1 MTGAQVLRR
10 QSVPLSQIVRLS
22 APENT
27 HTSVPFG
34 DTIAS
39 ELLDAIRGI
48 AAFIV
53 IIEHWRSLFFVD
65 FAQITQ
71 HRVLLIPLYLFTGGG
86 QQAVLVFFVLS
97 GFLISS
103 SIFNAR
109 LRGSWNWKAYIVH
122 RLTRLMV
129 GLVPA
134 LLLGA
139 LWDSIGL
146 HLKSS
151 QLLYYGATH
160 TDHVINDVRGTLTLG
175 TFLGNLTFLQTI
187 RVPVFGT
194 NGALWSLANEFWYYM
209 LFPLALFALK
219 GPGKLWIRLV
229 QGVAFVALAFFV
241 GKNIMLSFPIWLAG
255 ALLYRSRKFKKPK
268 LRLLAALLPGYLG
281 VFFGR
286 FHYNHVLQE
295 LVLGSYTFL
304 ILWLV
309 LSFRGRA
316 THRGFS
322 YFSRQASGFSY
333 TLYLVHTPMLALC
346 AGVLTHSSRWYPDG
360 RHLAVALLVLIFT
373 LAYAYLVASLTE
385 FKTGRARRWVESRL
399 GIAAPPK
406 PVQAF

>member
-1 MTGAQVLRR
+1 VTDAQVLCPEL
-10 QSVPLSQIVRLS
+10 VPLSQVASQS
-22 APENT
+22 APENAPT
-27 HTSVPFG
+27 NVPFG
-34 DTIAS
+34 ATIAS
-39 ELLDAIRGI
+39 QMLDAIRGI

-65 FAQITQ
+65 FAQISR

-86 QQAVLVFFVLS
+86 HQAVLVFFVLS

-103 SIFNAR
+103 SIFSAR
-109 LRGSWNWKAYIVH
+109 LRGSWNWKAYVVH

-129 GLVPA
+129 GLIPA

-146 HLKSS
+146 HLQWS
-151 QLLYYGATH
+151 QLFYHGATQ
-160 TDHVINDVRGTLTLG
+160 TDHVINDVRGTLTLE
-175 TFLGNLTFLQTI
+175 TFFGNLAFLQTI

-219 GPGKLWIRLV
+219 GPGRAWIRIV
-229 QGVAFVALAFFV
+229 QGLGFVALGLFV
-241 GKNIMLSFPIWLAG
+241 GKDIMLSFPLWLAG
-255 ALLYRSRKFKKPK
+255 VLLYKSWRFKKPK
-268 LRLLAALLPGYLG
+268 LGWLVFLLPGYIM

-286 FHYNHVLQE
+286 FHYNHLLQE
-295 LVLGSYTFL
+295 VVLTSYTFL

-316 THRGFS
+316 THRAFS
-322 YFSRQASGFSY
+322 YFSREASGFSY

-346 AGVLTHSSRWYPDG
+346 ASVLTRSSRWYPDA
-360 RHLAVALLVLIFT
+360 RHFTVALLVLLVT
-373 LAYAYLVASLTE
+373 LAYAYLVASFTE
-385 FKTGRARRWVESRL
+385 LKTGSIRRWVEFRL
-399 GIAAPPK
+399 GIATPPK
-406 PVQAF
+406 PVEAF